1 MTVGMK
7 SRLSLTF
14 TANDWVIE
22 YARPPI
28 ISKLCRFFNFE
39 FIPQNGSFQG
49 FINIE
54 T

>member
-1 MTVGMK
+1 MK
-7 SRLSLTF
+7 SGLSSAF
-14 TANDWVIE
+14 TPNDWAME

-28 ISKLCRFFNFE
+28 TSRLGKFFNFE